1 MPRDPRKLR
10 VFALANSLV
19 PAIYEHTRSF
29 PADERFGLVVQM
41 RRAAVSI
48 PANTVEGCGR
58 RKTQDYLRFL
68 SIANGSAYE
77 LGYLAGLS
85 ARLGMMAPDDA
96 DALSSQAG
104 HIAASLTALIES
116 LDGADDEPRPHA
128 RAPRA

>member
-10 VFALANSLV
+10 VFTIADTLV

-48 PANTVEGCGR
+48 PANIVEGGGR
-58 RKTQDYLRFL
+58 RRTKDYLRFL

-77 LGYLAGLS
+77 LGYLVGLS
-85 ARLGMMAPDDA
+85 VRLGMMTRENA

-116 LDGADDEPRPHA
+116 LDGADDER
-128 RAPRA
+128 RT